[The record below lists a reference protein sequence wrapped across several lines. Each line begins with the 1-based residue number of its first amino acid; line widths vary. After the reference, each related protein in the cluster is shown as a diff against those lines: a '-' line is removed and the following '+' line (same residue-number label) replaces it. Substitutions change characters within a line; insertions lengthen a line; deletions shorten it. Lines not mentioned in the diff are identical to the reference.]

1 MKRNV
6 LIIVIVVVIVLAVAG
21 FFGVQQ
27 MNASA
32 ASAARLQTTEVQR
45 GTLVATVNAAGNV
58 SAPNQATLAFQSTGR
73 VAKVN
78 VALGDKVKSGQ
89 VLMELD
95 TTDLQL
101 ALKTAQT
108 SLASAQ
114 ADYDASQTNLPLAL
128 KTAQA
133 TLASAQ
139 ANYDAQTTNLPLAV
153 KTAQATLAS
162 AQANLDAEV
171 AKNATNTDQLIVAKA
186 ALDKGTIALQQAQ
199 SAYDTVA
206 WRSDV
211 GMTTQAATLANATSD
226 YNSALS
232 TYKITAATIN
242 DTAVRTAQAQVDSAK
257 AALEQAQHNQDTSLR
272 TAQAQVDSA
281 QAAVDQAQ
289 HNLDTSQRVAQASV
303 DNAQVAVDQAQRN
316 LDKARIIAPFDGTV
330 AAVNYDVG
338 DTAGTSSALVLADTT
353 QLQVKVLVAEVDMA
367 KIKVNETA
375 QMTLDAL
382 PGATYNAKVIQVGPV
397 GTVTQGVV
405 NYPVTVA
412 VTGND
417 GSEVKPGMTANLAIV
432 VDQRQNVLLLPNR
445 AIHTQ
450 GNLKVVTV
458 LYKGQQIT
466 TPVQL
471 GLENDTNAEITSG
484 LQEGDVVLLTQTTT
498 TQRTTGGGGIGIP
511 GLGGFGG
518 R

>member
-6 LIIVIVVVIVLAVAG
+6 LIIVIVVVVILAVAG

-58 SAPNQATLAFQSTGR
+58 SAPNQATLAFQTTGR

-101 ALKTAQT
+101 ALKTTQT

-114 ADYDASQTNLPLAL
+114 ANYDAQQKNLPLAL

-133 TLASAQ
+133 NLASA
-139 ANYDAQTTNLPLAV
+139 
-153 KTAQATLAS
+153 K
-162 AQANLDAEV
+162 ANLDNEV
-171 AKNATNTDQLIVAKA
+171 AKNATNKDQLIVGKT
-186 ALDKGTIALQQAQ
+186 ALDKATVALQQAQ
-199 SAYDTVA
+199 AAYDTVA

-211 GMTTQAATLANATSD
+211 GMTSQSYALASATSD

-232 TYKITAATIN
+232 SYKITAATIN
-242 DTAVRTAQAQVDSAK
+242 DTSVRTAQAQVDSAQV
-257 AALEQAQHNQDTSLR
+257 AVEQAQGNLDTSLR
-272 TAQAQVDSA
+272 
-281 QAAVDQAQ
+281 
-289 HNLDTSQRVAQASV
+289 VAQANV
-303 DNAQVAVDQAQRN
+303 DNAQIAVDQAQRD
-316 LDKARIIAPFDGTV
+316 LDKARIIAPFDGLV

-338 DTAGTSSALVLADTT
+338 DTAGTSSALVLSDPS

-367 KIKVNETA
+367 KIRVKDTA

-382 PGATYNAKVIQVGPV
+382 PSATYNANVIQVGPV

-412 VTGND
+412 VTGTNISD
-417 GSEVKPGMTANLAIV
+417 IKPGMTANLTIA

-445 AIHTQ
+445 AIHPQ

-458 LYKGQQIT
+458 LYKGQQIS
-466 TPVQL
+466 TPVQI

-484 LQEGDVVLLTQTTT
+484 LQEGDVVVLTQTTT
-498 TQRTTGGGGIGIP
+498 TQRGGGGGFGIP

>member
-6 LIIVIVVVIVLAVAG
+6 LVIIIVVVIVLAAAG

-27 MNASA
+27 MTASA
-32 ASAARLQTTEVQR
+32 ASATRLQTTEVQR

-73 VAKVN
+73 VTKVN

-108 SLASAQ
+108 DLASAQ
-114 ADYDASQTNLPLAL
+114 ANYDAAQTNLPLAL

-133 TLASAQ
+133 
-139 ANYDAQTTNLPLAV
+139 N
-153 KTAQATLAS
+153 LAS
-162 AQANLDAEV
+162 AQANLDAAK
-171 AKNATNTDQLIVAKA
+171 AKNNTNTDQLVVAKA
-186 ALDKGTIALQQAQ
+186 ALDKTTIALQQAQ

-211 GMTTQAATLANATSD
+211 GMTTQSANLANATSD

-242 DTAVRTAQAQVDSAK
+242 DTAVRTAQAQVDSA
-257 AALEQAQHNQDTSLR
+257 
-272 TAQAQVDSA
+272 QV
-281 QAAVDQAQ
+281 AVEQAQ
-289 HNLDTSQRVAQASV
+289 HNLDTSLRVAKASA
-303 DNAQVAVDQAQRN
+303 DSAQVASDQAQRN
-316 LDKARIIAPFDGTV
+316 MDKARIIAPFDSQV
-330 AAVNYDVG
+330 AAVNYGVG
-338 DTAGTSSALVLADTT
+338 DTAGTGAAIVLADPA

-367 KIKVNETA
+367 KIKVNDTA

-382 PGATYNAKVIQVGPV
+382 PGGTYTAQVVAVGPV

-405 NYPVTVA
+405 NYPVTVG
-412 VTGND
+412 VTGSNIAD
-417 GSEVKPGMTANLAIV
+417 VKPGMTANLAIT
-432 VDQRQNVLLLPNR
+432 VDQRQNVLMIPNR
-445 AIHTQ
+445 AVHTQ
-450 GNLKVVTV
+450 GNAKVVTV
-458 LYKGQQIT
+458 LYKGQQIS

-471 GLENDTNAEITSG
+471 GLENDTYAEVTSG
-484 LQEGDVVLLTQTTT
+484 LQEGDVVVLTQTTT
-498 TQRTTGGGGIGIP
+498 RQVSTGGGGFGLP
-511 GLGGFGG
+511 GLGGAFGG